1 MCYTRRFVLLS
12 YTEEVDDGQT
22 VQLSVVNL
30 TGNKSCL
37 LERSVNIVWVMN
49 IAGHC
54 MVAVV
59 ASI

>member
-12 YTEEVDDGQT
+12 YIEEVDDGQT

-37 LERSVNIVWVMN
+37 LERSVNIV
-49 IAGHC
+49 
-54 MVAVV
+54 
-59 ASI
+59 